1 MSSRSRLT
9 SNPDTADV
17 CTAIAESAD
26 SIAEDCTPQPSSSAR
41 LLAAQAQLM
50 GKSLATLANMMRVSA
65 WEPQGIDAAVIAYA
79 NATAELVS
87 NFACHEQ
94 DDNNSISSLS
104 AASSSCG
111 GSCCSSSPSST
122 TSPSTA
128 TITSQS
134 TTTITTTDGCDGNEN
149 SDVKC
154 ILAALCS
161 TSLCSTSPLPVL
173 NPYSPPPSGAKQLHA
188 PSEETNTSVWR
199 ATLQQQ
205 EEEKELALKVVPFHS
220 PEVAARV
227 EQEGD
232 GFHTGSGEVAE
243 VLLEEE
249 ACREALMAVAVA
261 RANAHYVAA
270 AVAGGASVPAV
281 AHEIFVQ
288 PQLMAVQDCPL
299 RGGPRDLGHDRQLVM
314 GFKYCG
320 AGNAAEH
327 LRNRVARLIQAVVSE
342 EGRPRMMTRGSAP
355 AKVLPLAPA
364 AVERIAEGLVGEV
377 DGVARSL
384 YGMMGR
390 MHELGFIVNDLK
402 LENMVFDSDVA
413 DFRFVDAEAVRRC
426 RLGDKLPGAPSK
438 HTEDF
443 AAPEQLLP
451 EEEAWSGSFSD
462 AYAGGA
468 SMKEALAIC
477 LDVCGGQLG
486 YGADLGAV
494 KAVFRRR
501 IQPLRDLLDRCTA
514 AASSERPS
522 AAEVMEQLQRD
533 GGLRL

>member
-1 MSSRSRLT
+1 MSARSQLT

-17 CTAIAESAD
+17 YTAIAESAN

-65 WEPQGIDAAVIAYA
+65 WEPQGIDAAVAA
-79 NATAELVS
+79 DADATAQLVS
-87 NFACHEQ
+87 TFACHEQ
-94 DDNNSISSLS
+94 DGNSSSSSSLS
-104 AASSSCG
+104 TASSSCG
-111 GSCCSSSPSST
+111 ASSCCSSSPSST
-122 TSPSTA
+122 S

-134 TTTITTTDGCDGNEN
+134 TTTITATDGCDGND

-154 ILAALCS
+154 VLAALS
-161 TSLCSTSPLPVL
+161 NTSPLPVL
-173 NPYSPPPSGAKQLHA
+173 NPYSPLPSGAKQLHA

-199 ATLQQQ
+199 ATLQQR
-205 EEEKELALKVVPFHS
+205 EEEKALALKVVPFHS
-220 PEVAARV
+220 PEVAARL
-227 EQEGD
+227 ELEGD

-270 AVAGGASVPAV
+270 AVAGGAAVPAV
-281 AHEIFVQ
+281 AHEIFLQ

-327 LRNRVARLIQAVVSE
+327 LRNRVAQLVQAVASE
-342 EGRPRMMTRGSAP
+342 EGRGRMMTRGSAP
-355 AKVLPLAPA
+355 AEVLPLAQA
-364 AVERIAEGLVGEV
+364 AVERIAEGLGGEV
-377 DGVARSL
+377 DGVARSV
-384 YGMMGR
+384 YDMMGR
-390 MHELGFIVNDLK
+390 MHELGFLINDLK
-402 LENMVFDSDVA
+402 LENMMFDSDVA

-426 RLGDKLPGAPSK
+426 RLGEKLPGAPSK

-451 EEEAWSGSFSD
+451 EEEAWSDSFRD
-462 AYAGGA
+462 VYAGGA

-477 LDVCGGQLG
+477 LDVCGGQLA

-494 KAVFRRR
+494 MAAFRQH

-514 AASSERPS
+514 AAASERPS

-533 GGLRL
+533 GRLML